1 MYLFITFMG
10 FFFFFVF
17 LDFLFLFPY
26 VEKHQLDRF
35 YNDRKRSGIIYCLVL
50 YAEIVKAV
58 SQNKVWQGKENKRK
72 KGKEKLY
79 MTIGLNMKTLLGSL
93 ILYTVKNIIWQRN
106 ANVPKC

>member
-1 MYLFITFMG
+1 MG

-58 SQNKVWQGKENKRK
+58 SQNKV
-72 KGKEKLY
+72 
-79 MTIGLNMKTLLGSL
+79 
-93 ILYTVKNIIWQRN
+93 
-106 ANVPKC
+106 